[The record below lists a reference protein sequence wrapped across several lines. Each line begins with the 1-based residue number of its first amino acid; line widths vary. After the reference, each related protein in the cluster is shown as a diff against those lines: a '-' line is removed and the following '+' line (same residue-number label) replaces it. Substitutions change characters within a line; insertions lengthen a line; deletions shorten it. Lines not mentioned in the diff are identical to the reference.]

1 MSMTIDNRFKYFKDI
16 NESLKRK
23 YGTQEDFSYSEM
35 APAIDNISSGGI
47 LITKTVVDDGVYSA
61 ADDEAD
67 GYSVVTVA
75 IPTTQGV
82 QYGNTSN

>member
-23 YGTQEDFSYSEM
+23 YETQEDFSYSEM
-35 APAIDNISSGGI
+35 ASAIDNIPSGGT
-47 LITKTVVDDGVYSA
+47 LIAKTVVSNGIYQA
-61 ADDEAD
+61 IDDEAD

-82 QYGNTSN
+82 LYGN